1 MKHVPDPESVQRIAV
16 RMTNWVGDVV
26 MNTPFLCRAKALFP
40 NAEII
45 ALARPSVAALLDPHP
60 SIAAVWP
67 IDDRSRQGYMSCV
80 RKLRGLKPDLGFALP
95 NSMNSALVLRL
106 GGVQHRV
113 GYDRDARGFMLTHP
127 IELRPQD
134 LAVHEVKYYMRL
146 LSPWGVHAGDAPPL
160 TLHVTEEERA
170 AMAAWLRTRGVA
182 DGQPV
187 LGVNPAA
194 FYGTAK
200 RWLPERFAEVAARL
214 ASQMNARVFVTG
226 IERERDIAEEVCQ
239 AGGPAFYNA
248 AGEMKLRELMA
259 FFTHCRLF
267 LTNDSGAMHVAAALG
282 TPLVAIF
289 GSTDWVTTAPLSPVA
304 RIVREEIECAPCL
317 LRHCPIDHRC
327 MNRVASDTVYSAA
340 RRLMEETESTVARG
354 QGR

>member
-1 MKHVPDPESVQRIAV
+1 MKQIPDPASIQRIVV

-26 MNTPFLCRAKALFP
+26 MNTPFLCATKSLFP

-45 ALARPSVAALLDPHP
+45 AMARPSVAPLLDPHP
-60 SIAAVWP
+60 CISAVWP
-67 IDDRSRQGYMSCV
+67 IDDRSRQGYMACV

-95 NSMNSALVLRL
+95 NSMNAAIVLRL
-106 GGVQHRV
+106 GGVRYRV

-160 TLHVTEEERA
+160 TLHVTDQERED
-170 AMAAWLRTRGVA
+170 MAAWLRARGVA

-214 ASQMNARVFVTG
+214 AKDLDARVFVTG
-226 IERERDIAEEVCQ
+226 IPRERDVAEEVVS

-259 FFTHCRLF
+259 FFTRCRLY
-267 LTNDSGAMHVAAALG
+267 LTNDSGAMHLAAALG
-282 TPLVAIF
+282 TPLVAVF
-289 GSTDWVTTAPLSPVA
+289 GSTDWVTTAPLSPIA
-304 RIVREEIECAPCL
+304 RIVREETECAPCL

-327 MNRVASDTVYSAA
+327 MNRVTSDTVY
-340 RRLMEETESTVARG
+340 TVANKLV
-354 QGR
+354 QETQSTAV